1 MEIILAS
8 NSPRRKELLEG
19 QNIKFKVIPA
29 RKEEVILTNK
39 SVYALTEILAENKA
53 REVFEKHGGIVL
65 GADTVVSYN
74 GKIYGKPKDKNDAIQ
89 TLNLLSNKTHE
100 VVTGFSILSKSFK
113 YTSHEVTK
121 VTFNNLSD
129 ELINNYVNTGSP
141 LDKAGSYGIQDGFD
155 LVKSIDGSLS
165 NVIGLPVE
173 RIVKIL
179 KENFNG

>member
-8 NSPRRKELLEG
+8 NSPRRKELLKK

-29 RKEEVILTNK
+29 TKEEVVLNNA
-39 SVYALTEILAENKA
+39 SVYDTTEILATNKA
-53 REVFEKHGGIVL
+53 REVFELYGGIVL

-74 GKIYGKPKDKNDAIQ
+74 GKIYGKPKDKKDAIK
-89 TLNLLSNKTHE
+89 TLKLLSNKTHE
-100 VVTGFSILSKSFK
+100 VITGFAIISSDFK
-113 YTSHEVTK
+113 YISHEVTK

-155 LVKSIDGSLS
+155 LVKEIDGSLS

-173 RIVKIL
+173 KIVKIL

>member
-8 NSPRRKELLEG
+8 NSPRRKELLESK
-19 QNIKFKVIPA
+19 NIKFKVIPA
-29 RKEEVILTNK
+29 TKEEVILPNK

-53 REVFEKHGGIVL
+53 REVFDHYGGIVL

-74 GKIYGKPKDKNDAIQ
+74 GKIYGKPKDKKDAIK
-89 TLNLLSNKTHE
+89 TLKLLSNKTHE
-100 VVTGFSILSKSFK
+100 VITGYAIISNNFK
-113 YTSHEVTK
+113 YISHEVTK

-155 LVKSIDGSLS
+155 LVKDIDGSLS

-173 RIVKIL
+173 KIVKIL